1 MKTRNSKMQQGFTLV
16 EVMVALAVSTLV
28 TIVILY
34 SFSSLS
40 TSLAATGHYRD
51 MHHDVRHAM
60 DIMQREITSSSGVSQ
75 CIASS
80 RLSINTTRSGVSTGS
95 VSVVY
100 NLSSNVLSRTAG
112 GSTNTLATGVA
123 GITFVLYDASGATT
137 ATPADAYFVGV
148 EMEMQTRGV
157 QNTYEDK
164 LQIRSRMRGK
174 GL

>member
-1 MKTRNSKMQQGFTLV
+1 MQQGFTLV

-28 TIVILY
+28 TIIILY

-60 DIMQREITSSSGVSQ
+60 DIIQREITSSSEVSQ

-112 GSTNTLATGVA
+112 TGSAETLATGVA